1 MKRKKDNR
9 AEYSGR
15 RAKKQS
21 GREAGG
27 ESGQILAKSGK
38 KSGKKPKQP
47 GRDASGK
54 RSGKPGGGAFGKKP
68 KQPGRQAPGSKQVW
82 RGGNMLYPVPAV
94 MVSCARK
101 GERPD
106 IITVAWAGTVCS
118 NPPMVSI
125 SIRPQRYSH
134 DIIEE
139 TGEFVINLVTEKLAR
154 ACDWCGVRSGRDTVK
169 FTAEAEVQRDEA
181 ASVEKAREETSEM
194 TAAGAKRGFEGAA
207 GRDRKGKL
215 EAAPEKLTA
224 GKASC
229 LEAAPII
236 LESPVSLEC
245 RVKQKIELGSHDM
258 FLAEVVCVDVDE
270 AFIDS
275 KGRLDL
281 DSAGLIAYSHGTYF
295 GLGKKLGT
303 FGYSVRRREG

>member
-27 ESGQILAKSGK
+27 ESGHILAKSGK
-38 KSGKKPKQP
+38 KS
-47 GRDASGK
+47 
-54 RSGKPGGGAFGKKP
+54 GKKP

-181 ASVEKAREETSEM
+181 ASVEKAREETAEM